1 MTTPAAVRPVVVGVD
16 GSDHGLTALRWAAR
30 EARRRSAPLWVVHAF
45 DLLLAEVFALDEPA
59 YVAAE
64 RRAAEKI
71 LASAVEQARQV
82 AGDIEVRPVLETGTA
97 SRVLLAM
104 SEQAELVV
112 LGSRGRGD
120 FAGLLLGSTSLQVA
134 THASCAAVVVRSTR
148 DGAPGPSAGRI
159 VVGTDGSPQS
169 ECALRFAFEQAQERG
184 VGVTVVRAWL
194 EPTLYISP
202 IPVAEWRQLEAQE
215 QEALHESVARWS
227 EKYPGIDVVA
237 KSVVAEPAKA
247 LVCESAGA
255 ELLVVGSHGRG
266 GFAGLLLGS
275 VGHAALHHAPC
286 PVAVV
291 RN

>member
-45 DLLLAEVFALDEPA
+45 DLLLTEVFALEEPS

-82 AGDIEVRPVLETGTA
+82 AGDIEVRPVLDIGTA
-97 SRVLLAM
+97 STVLLAR
-104 SEQAELVV
+104 SAQAELVV
-112 LGSRGRGD
+112 LGSRGRGE

-134 THASCAAVVVRSTR
+134 THASCAAVVIRSTPE
-148 DGAPGPSAGRI
+148 GVPGPSAGRI

-169 ECALRFAFEQAQERG
+169 ERALRFAFEQAHERG

-202 IPVAEWRQLEAQE
+202 IPVPEWRRLEAQE

-237 KSVVAEPAKA
+237 KSVVADPAKA
-247 LVCESAGA
+247 LVDESAGA

-275 VGHAALHHAPC
+275 VSHAALHHARC

-291 RN
+291 RS

>member
-30 EARRRSAPLWVVHAF
+30 EARRRSAPMWVVHAF
-45 DLLLAEVFALDEPA
+45 DLLAAEVFALEEPA

-82 AGDIEVRPVLETGTA
+82 AGDIEVRPVLDIGTA
-97 SRVLLAM
+97 STVLLAR
-104 SEQAELVV
+104 SAQAELVV
-112 LGSRGRGD
+112 LGSRGRGE

-134 THASCAAVVVRSTR
+134 THASCAAVVIRSTPK
-148 DGAPGPSAGRI
+148 GVPGPSAGRI

-169 ECALRFAFEQAQERG
+169 ERALRFAFEQAHERG
-184 VGVTVVRAWL
+184 VGLTAVRAWL
-194 EPTLYISP
+194 APTLYISP
-202 IPVAEWRQLEAQE
+202 IPVLEWRQLEAQE

-237 KSVVAEPAKA
+237 KSVVADPAKA
-247 LVCESAGA
+247 LVDESAGA

-275 VGHAALHHAPC
+275 VSHAALHHARC

-291 RN
+291 RS